1 MAGEGAMDATADT
14 DDRTRALAEW
24 AAALSIGDVSQAD
37 RAQLA
42 KLVLDHLGVCFRGA
56 FLPWGAAL
64 QDWASVYANSGKA
77 PVFAS
82 GLRVAPPVA
91 GMVNA
96 SCAHGLEHDDTH
108 DEGMSH
114 PGAIVIAVALAVGTE
129 LGLSGRDILPAIVAG
144 YEVMA
149 RVGMACGP
157 DVMHRGYHPTAL
169 FGGFGATTTAGK
181 LYGLDAG
188 QLVEAWG
195 LMLSMA
201 GGSMQFS
208 QDPHGTVVK
217 RLHGGYG
224 AHNGTV
230 AAQLAKRGIAG
241 PARAFDGLY
250 GLCRLFSRNPDLTR
264 LVRAKDAPYEIHRI
278 SFKPYPSC
286 RLFHSTIDALR
297 TVTGGF
303 KAAKDDIAKIVVGGP
318 KIFQHQ
324 HMMYRPTSMMAAQYS
339 LPYVV
344 GAALVEGPYAEHA
357 FVESNLGNADILSFA
372 DKVSATEDANLEK
385 AFPAHFGSWVEVTF
399 AGGRTARAEVL
410 DSYGTPA
417 NPMDVAAL
425 TEKFSGLVRGVAR
438 DFPVERVVAMVNDL
452 PALARVADL
461 AQLFA
466 R

>member
-1 MAGEGAMDATADT
+1 MDATADT
-14 DDRTRALAEW
+14 LDRTLALAQW
-24 AAALSIGDVSQAD
+24 AAALDA
-37 RAQLA
+37 AQLSPDDRTQLG
-42 KLVLDHLGVCFRGA
+42 KLILDHLGVCYRGA
-56 FLPWGAAL
+56 FLPWGNAL
-64 QDWASVYANSGKA
+64 QDWASVYRGSGQA
-77 PVFAS
+77 PVFGSA
-82 GLRVAPPVA
+82 LRVTPPVA
-91 GMVNA
+91 GLVNA

-129 LGLSGRDILPAIVAG
+129 LGLPGNVVLPAIVAG

-157 DVMHRGYHPTAL
+157 SIMHRGYHPTAL
-169 FGGFGATTTAGK
+169 FGGFGATTAAAK
-181 LYGLDAG
+181 LYGLSAK

-230 AAQLAKRGIAG
+230 AAQLAKRGLAG
-241 PARAFDGLY
+241 PSRAFDGTY
-250 GLCRLFSRNPDLTR
+250 GLCRLFSDQPNFDKLTR
-264 LVRAKDAPYEIHRI
+264 ASGAPYEIHRI

-297 TVTGGF
+297 SVTDGF
-303 KAAKDDIAKIVVGGP
+303 KAADELSRILVGGP
-318 KIFQHQ
+318 KVFLHQ
-324 HMMYRPTSMMAAQYS
+324 HMMYRPASMMAAQYS

-344 GAALVEGPYAEHA
+344 GAALVAGPYNENA
-357 FVESNLGNADILSFA
+357 FADSNLGDEKILALADRVEA
-372 DKVSATEDANLEK
+372 VEDAALEK
-385 AFPAHFGSWVEVTF
+385 KFPAHFGSWVEVTF
-399 AGGRTARAEVL
+399 KGGGSRRAEVL

-417 NPMDVAAL
+417 NPMTIDAL
-425 TEKFSGLVRGVAR
+425 TEKFSGLVRGV
-438 DFPVERVVAMVNDL
+438 DGKFPVERVVAMATDVAKL
-452 PALARVADL
+452 SRVSDL
-461 AQLFA
+461 ALQFA
-466 R
+466 A

>member
-1 MAGEGAMDATADT
+1 MDAKVETL
-14 DDRTRALAEW
+14 DRTRALADW
-24 AAALSIGDVSQAD
+24 SIGLGEQDLSREDKIQIG
-37 RAQLA
+37 
-42 KLVLDHLGVCFRGA
+42 KLLLDHLGVCYRGA
-56 FLPWGAAL
+56 FLPWGGAL
-64 QDWASVYANSGKA
+64 KDWATVYASSGKA
-77 PVFAS
+77 TVFGS
-82 GLRVAPPVA
+82 DLKVAPPVA
-91 GMVNA
+91 GLVNA

-114 PGAIVIAVALAVGTE
+114 PGAIVMAVALAVGTE
-129 LGLSGRDILPAIVAG
+129 IGASGRQVLPAIVAG

-157 DVMHRGYHPTAL
+157 SIMHRGYHPTAL
-169 FGGFGATTTAGK
+169 FGGFGATTTAAK
-181 LYGLDAG
+181 LYGLSAK

-241 PARAFDGLY
+241 PAQAFDGTY
-250 GLCRLFSRNPDLTR
+250 GLCRLFSDKPNFDK
-264 LVRAKDAPYEIHRI
+264 LVRAKGTPFEIHRI

-297 TVTGGF
+297 SVTDGF
-303 KAAKDDIAKIVVGGP
+303 KTTAEVEKILVGGP
-318 KIFQHQ
+318 KVFLHQ
-324 HMMYRPTSMMAAQYS
+324 HMMYRPGSMMAAQYS

-344 GAALVEGPYAEHA
+344 GAAMVAGPYTENAFAEG
-357 FVESNLGNADILSFA
+357 NLGNADILGVA
-372 DKVSATEDANLEK
+372 DKVEAIEDANLEK

-399 AGGRTARAEVL
+399 RGGRKAKAEVL

-417 NPMDVAAL
+417 NPMSIAAL
-425 TEKFSGLVRGVAR
+425 TEKFSGLVKGVNGS
-438 DFPVERVVAMVNDL
+438 FPVERVVAAATDISTLDHVGTL
-452 PALARVADL
+452 VGH
-461 AQLFA
+461 FGG
-466 R
+466 